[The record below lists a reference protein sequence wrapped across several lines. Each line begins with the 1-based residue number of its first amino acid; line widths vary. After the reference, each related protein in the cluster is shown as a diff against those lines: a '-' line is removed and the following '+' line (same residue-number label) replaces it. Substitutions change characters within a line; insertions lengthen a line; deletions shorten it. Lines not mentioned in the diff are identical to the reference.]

1 MRSFGYIAIAG
12 VLAVSIA
19 AITIQ
24 GVQAAEEKTYSAIE
38 APAGSAGQGHNTEGI
53 KQYMQGKWEE
63 AEMHFGEA
71 VKADDKMAEAH
82 YNHALALDKLGKH
95 KEATEEFA
103 QALKLAPNNPSIAES
118 PILKAHLEKMKK
130 N

>member
-1 MRSFGYIAIAG
+1 MRSLGYVTIATVIVASIVAFSIPG
-12 VLAVSIA
+12 V
-19 AITIQ
+19 T
-24 GVQAAEEKTYSAIE
+24 AAEEKTFSALE

-95 KEATEEFA
+95 KEATEEFG

-130 N
+130 Q